1 MSINAVILPHPAT
14 LTPIQRAAELSK
26 ILATAIHRT
35 HLATQSK
42 NLNEQRQLQLGY
54 SPTVRVHTTPN
65 TQEET
70 TR

>member
-14 LTPIQRAAELSK
+14 LTPGQRAAELSK
-26 ILATAIHRT
+26 ILAAAIHRT
-35 HLATQSK
+35 HIIQSK
-42 NLNEQRQLQLGY
+42 NINEHRQLQLAY